1 MEKTSAGSYV
11 FRNSRAEEREAAKH
25 AEDQQKKL
33 EALFAQIQAEFEK
46 HEGKAVIISEYI
58 LRTHKHFGRLQM
70 SFKKIAKTSGD
81 REMVVGVWFLQR
93 FSVCC
98 MICSFYT
105 SYVLQSHLHVFFPTL
120 QLHRRLFVSLL
131 VTKLLKKISI
141 EITFRKWY
149 KIVEFITALSSKSQQ
164 C

>member
-58 LRTHKHFGRLQM
+58 LRTQ
-70 SFKKIAKTSGD
+70 
-81 REMVVGVWFLQR
+81 
-93 FSVCC
+93 
-98 MICSFYT
+98 
-105 SYVLQSHLHVFFPTL
+105 
-120 QLHRRLFVSLL
+120 
-131 VTKLLKKISI
+131 
-141 EITFRKWY
+141 TFWTFAD
-149 KIVEFITALSSKSQQ
+149 EFQENCKNFW
-164 C
+164 